1 MLFAR
6 HKLIDAP
13 TTVRS
18 TTRISRIPTTRF
30 PTTPKPTCQ
39 EDGQKYPVGHVISR
53 NDDCEHCTCGYHG
66 RNRDPD
72 WMCMATDCFGYPH
85 CEKIR
90 HIAGQCCPVCD
101 GNIFSI
107 TSCRYLLLTRGLQC
121 GLSWKQ
127 KWPLCCLFFFDI
139 WILITPLVSSH
150 FSYIKLMKVVSE
162 WETRHA
168 H

>member
-1 MLFAR
+1 MLFTR

-13 TTVRS
+13 TTVRP
-18 TTRISRIPTTRF
+18 TTRISRIPTTIF

-53 NDDCEHCTCGYHG
+53 NNYCERCTCGYDG

-72 WMCMATDCFGYPH
+72 WMCMVTDCFGYPH

-90 HIAGQCCPVCD
+90 HIPGKCCPVCD

-107 TSCRYLLLTRGLQC
+107 TSWHYLLLTLGLQC
-121 GLSWKQ
+121 GLSGKD
-127 KWPLCCLFFFDI
+127 KTYRRTMLSCL
-139 WILITPLVSSH
+139 
-150 FSYIKLMKVVSE
+150 
-162 WETRHA
+162 
-168 H
+168 